1 MTEEQ
6 RALMR
11 EVDRACRE
19 LRPYEDECYLN
30 HRWND
35 QVIPVFRRAH
45 LLGLPIREEYGGAG
59 ADLMTYVMALERIG
73 QEGTSVR
80 TFFSAHVSLGELTIQ
95 EWGTE
100 EQKRRL
106 LPAAAR
112 GERVLAFALTEPAAG
127 SDPASLRTNFAETG
141 ETFCLNGSK
150 HWISNGSVAHTVIVF
165 ARDRADGAISA
176 LLVDAESPGYT
187 ATPQGHKM
195 GLASADSGVLAFDD
209 CPVPKENLLGPR
221 GKGMSVAYSALMSG
235 RLSVAAGNVGVMED
249 CLEEAVAY
257 ARQRE
262 QHGKPIARHQLVQR
276 HIGIMSTNLEAARAL
291 TYDAARRKMAWESNR
306 TDRALRDDADTQIA
320 RAKYFSANVAFDA
333 AHRAVQIFGAAGYS
347 FENRVARHECD
358 TRVTQIYEGTNEIL
372 EQKIA
377 VSLLGRD
384 YAAYR

>member
-1 MTEEQ
+1 MTDEQ

-11 EVDRACRE
+11 EVDRACHE
-19 LRPYEDECYLN
+19 LRPYEDECYLE

-35 QVIPVFRRAH
+35 RVIPVFRQAH
-45 LLGLPIREEYGGAG
+45 LLGLPVREEYGGAG
-59 ADLMTYVMALERIG
+59 ADLMTYVLALERIG

-80 TFFSAHVSLGELTIQ
+80 TFFSAHVSLGALTIQ

-106 LPAAAR
+106 LPEATR

-127 SDPASLRTNFAETG
+127 SDPASLRTNFEETG
-141 ETFCLNGSK
+141 DGFRLNGTK

-165 ARDRADGAISA
+165 ARDRAGGAISA
-176 LLVDAESPGYT
+176 LLVDAASPGYT
-187 ATPQGHKM
+187 ATPQRHKM

-249 CLEEAVAY
+249 CLEEAVTY

-262 QHGKPIARHQLVQR
+262 QHGKPIGRHQLVQR

-291 TYDAARRKMAWESNR
+291 THDAARRKMEWERGR

-320 RAKYFSANVAFDA
+320 RAKYFSANAAFDA
-333 AHRAVQIFGAAGYS
+333 AHRAVQVFGAAGYS
-347 FENRVARHECD
+347 FESRVARHECD

-377 VSLLGRD
+377 VSHLGRD

>member
-19 LRPYEDECYLN
+19 LRPYEDECYLD

-35 QVIPVFRRAH
+35 RVIPVFRQAH
-45 LLGLPIREEYGGAG
+45 LLGLPVREEYGGAG
-59 ADLMTYVMALERIG
+59 ADLMTYVLALERIG

-80 TFFSAHVSLGELTIQ
+80 TFFSAHVSLGALTIQ

-106 LPAAAR
+106 LPAATR

-127 SDPASLRTNFAETG
+127 SDPASLRANFEETSDG
-141 ETFCLNGSK
+141 YRLNGTK

-165 ARDRADGAISA
+165 ARDRAGGAISA
-176 LLVDAESPGYT
+176 LLVDADTPGYT
-187 ATPQGHKM
+187 ATPQKHKM

-249 CLEEAVAY
+249 CLEEAVTY

-262 QHGKPIARHQLVQR
+262 QHGKPIGRHQLVQR
-276 HIGIMSTNLEAARAL
+276 HIGIISTNLEAARAL
-291 TYDAARRKMAWESNR
+291 THDAARRKMEWERGR
-306 TDRALRDDADTQIA
+306 TDRALRDAADTQIA
-320 RAKYFSANVAFDA
+320 RAKYFGANAAFDA
-333 AHRAVQIFGAAGYS
+333 AHRAVQVFGAAGYS

-377 VSLLGRD
+377 VSHLGRD

>member
-1 MTEEQ
+1 
-6 RALMR
+6 
-11 EVDRACRE
+11 
-19 LRPYEDECYLN
+19 
-30 HRWND
+30 
-35 QVIPVFRRAH
+35 
-45 LLGLPIREEYGGAG
+45 LGLPIREEYGGAG
-59 ADLMTYVMALERIG
+59 ADLMTYVLALERIG

-80 TFFSAHVSLGELTIQ
+80 TFFSAHVSLGALTIQ

-106 LPAAAR
+106 LPAAAQ
-112 GERVLAFALTEPAAG
+112 GERVLAFALTEPSAG
-127 SDPASLRTNFAETG
+127 SDPTSLRSNFVETDEG
-141 ETFCLNGSK
+141 FRLNGTK

-165 ARDRADGAISA
+165 ARDRQATVARAGGAISA
-176 LLVDAESPGYT
+176 FLVDAESPGYT
-187 ATPQGHKM
+187 ATPQRHKM

-235 RLSVAAGNVGVMED
+235 RLSVAAGNLGVMED

-291 TYDAARRKMAWESNR
+291 TYDAARRKMAWENGR
-306 TDRALRDDADTQIA
+306 TDRALRDDADAQIA